1 MPSQRLAIALLIS
14 ALYAQTQQGSAPPRF
29 ATASVKP
36 EASRAYIRKDV
47 DPVMLRWHSTPL
59 QVIIDDAWH
68 LRGYQRIG
76 WPTSMGMDVR
86 FDIDARTDGPTTT
99 EQKYEMLRT
108 LIVERFGLKFH
119 REMRDLPG
127 YALIIA
133 KNGPKLHEVKE
144 GVASSGEPGVDDEY
158 GVKIGHRVRMADW
171 VGFISSELGAPFE
184 DDTGLKG
191 LYDFKLEWSP
201 AATPM
206 FGNEPRDPDTGL
218 SLFVALQQQLGLKLE
233 QKKIPVEMF
242 IVDHVNK
249 NPTEN

>member
-1 MPSQRLAIALLIS
+1 LLNAALC
-14 ALYAQTQQGSAPPRF
+14 AQAQQSESTPPRF
-29 ATASVKP
+29 STASVKP
-36 EASRAYIRKDV
+36 ESSRAFIRKDV

-59 QVIIDDAWH
+59 RVIVDDAWH
-68 LRGYQRIG
+68 LRGYQVIG
-76 WPTSMGMDVR
+76 FPMDMASR
-86 FDIDARTDGPTTT
+86 WDIDCRTDSPTTT

-127 YALIIA
+127 YALVIA

-144 GVASSGEPGVDDEY
+144 GEASSGEPGITEEY
-158 GVKIGHRVRMADW
+158 GVKIGHRVRMPDW
-171 VGFISSELGAPFE
+171 VGFFPSELGGPFE

-201 AATPM
+201 AATPRI
-206 FGNEPRDPDTGL
+206 GSEPRDPDDGI
-218 SLFVALQQQLGLKLE
+218 SLFVALQHQLGLRLE

-242 IVDHVNK
+242 IVEHVNK
-249 NPTEN
+249 TPTEISAEAPMGLA